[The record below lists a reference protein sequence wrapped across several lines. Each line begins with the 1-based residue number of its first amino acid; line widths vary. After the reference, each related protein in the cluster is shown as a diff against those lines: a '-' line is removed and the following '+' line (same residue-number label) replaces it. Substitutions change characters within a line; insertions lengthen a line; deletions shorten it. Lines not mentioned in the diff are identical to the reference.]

1 MGHQFVTPQRC
12 QNYYD
17 EKKEEDKSCLSAL
30 KRKAAEQRHCTGW
43 QPFGF
48 LDRTKKIKTLPTHI
62 IPPSLQAKELT
73 AAVSKT
79 LILQKLLSHDFSISP
94 SSN

>member
-48 LDRTKKIKTLPTHI
+48 LDRRTKK
-62 IPPSLQAKELT
+62 
-73 AAVSKT
+73 
-79 LILQKLLSHDFSISP
+79 
-94 SSN
+94 N